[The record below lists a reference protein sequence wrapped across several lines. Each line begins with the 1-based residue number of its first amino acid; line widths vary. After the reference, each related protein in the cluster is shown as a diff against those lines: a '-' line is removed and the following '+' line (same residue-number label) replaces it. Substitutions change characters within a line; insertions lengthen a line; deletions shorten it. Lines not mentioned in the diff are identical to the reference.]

1 MVMGSAWRKNN
12 LRELRRSLGRWLAI
26 LAIIAL
32 GIGFFAGLK
41 ASKPAM
47 LLTAED
53 YLGETGFYDSPHQ
66 HPGPDPRGCGGRRTD
81 EGYCRSGGLR
91 HRGRRGHHRRG

>member
-47 LLTAED
+47 LLTAEI
-53 YLGETGFYDSPHQ
+53 TWA
-66 HPGPDPRGCGGRRTD
+66 RRAFTTFA
-81 EGYCRSGGLR
+81 SSAPWA
-91 HRGRRGHHRRG
+91 

>member
-53 YLGETGFYDSPHQ
+53 YLGETGFYDFRLISTLGLTQ
-66 HPGPDPRGCGGRRTD
+66 EDVAAADGGY
-81 EGYCRSGGLR
+81 GRSGGLR

>member
-32 GIGFFAGLK
+32 GIGFFAGLNRQRVLPQRR
-41 ASKPAM
+41 AP
-47 LLTAED
+47 
-53 YLGETGFYDSPHQ
+53 SP
-66 HPGPDPRGCGGRRTD
+66 RTPWAP
-81 EGYCRSGGLR
+81 
-91 HRGRRGHHRRG
+91 

>member
-47 LLTAED
+47 LLTAGISCWKVWILILSFNNFSFSAKHIFIAHI
-53 YLGETGFYDSPHQ
+53 YNF
-66 HPGPDPRGCGGRRTD
+66 R
-81 EGYCRSGGLR
+81 
-91 HRGRRGHHRRG
+91 